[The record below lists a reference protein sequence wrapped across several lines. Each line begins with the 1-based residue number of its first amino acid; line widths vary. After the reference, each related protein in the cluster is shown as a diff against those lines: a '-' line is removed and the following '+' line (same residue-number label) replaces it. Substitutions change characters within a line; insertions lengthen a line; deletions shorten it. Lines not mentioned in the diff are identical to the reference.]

1 MSSVTDVERIRER
14 LSITEVV
21 EKRVALQKSGKDY
34 KALCPFHDDRNPS
47 MIVTPGLGRY
57 KCWACGAGGDI
68 FTFVMEYHKVEF
80 PEALRM
86 LAEEANIELTGAKAK
101 PGEIG
106 QRKTRLEA
114 MKFAQAFFV
123 EQFSKTPAA
132 QKYCGGRGLTPEV
145 CELWGI
151 GFAPDF
157 GDLLATKLKRAGFQ
171 LADCKELFLVDSDA
185 SGAYYDRFRGRLM
198 FPIRDEQGN
207 VIAFGGRILGA
218 GQPKYINSGDTPLF
232 HKRKVLYGLDVAR
245 THVQKSQKLVLVE
258 GYLDVIACH
267 QAGIRQAVAS
277 LGTSLSEDHARLIKR
292 YAPTEVVILYDS
304 DEAGLKAASRAIE
317 VLGEVGI
324 STQIV
329 ALPPGEDPDTLLQ
342 RAGPEAV
349 RTAVENRL
357 SPMEFAL
364 RQLQR
369 RLGPQDPEF
378 LSEAIR
384 ILAEAPRDVDIER
397 HLPMLVE
404 MLPGRSDPLATAQ
417 ALKRDIY
424 RIRRR
429 PKGKSSEH
437 QRAITRQ
444 RKSPIVNSYER
455 TLLLALLNPVLC
467 EISYKFLRDNEI
479 ILSPQTREIC
489 DVVISENIKFSN
501 GLSPDRWLPQLPANL
516 QDLFGDL
523 YSKAVISVKESDV
536 EAAGIWLNHRREQVD
551 MKAKIPA
558 EATDESLTEYTNFLA
573 KSKNKNSD

>member
-68 FTFVMEYHKVEF
+68 FTFVIEYHKVEF

-132 QKYCGGRGLTPEV
+132 QKYCEGRGLASEV

-157 GDLLATKLKRAGFQ
+157 GDLLATKLKKAGFQ

-185 SGAYYDRFRGRLM
+185 SGAFYDRFRGRLM

-207 VIAFGGRILGA
+207 VIAFGGRILGT

-317 VLGEVGI
+317 VLGAVGI
-324 STQIV
+324 HTQIV
-329 ALPPGEDPDTLLQ
+329 ALPAGEDPDTLLQ

-369 RLGPQDPEF
+369 RLGPEDPEF

-424 RIRRR
+424 RTRRKPR
-429 PKGKSSEH
+429 GKPSD
-437 QRAITRQ
+437 QQIATARQ

-455 TLLLALLNPVLC
+455 TLLVGLLHPILC
-467 EISYKFLRDNEI
+467 EISYKMIRDNEI
-479 ILSPQTREIC
+479 ILSSEAKEIC
-489 DVVISENIKFSN
+489 DVVIAEKIDFKA
-501 GLSPDRWLPQLPANL
+501 GLTPDRWLPQMPVNV
-516 QDLFGDL
+516 QDIFGEL
-523 YSKAVISVKESDV
+523 YSKAILEVKMADI
-536 EAAGIWLNHRREQVD
+536 EAAGKWLNQRREQLEL
-551 MKAKIPA
+551 KSKIPA
-558 EATDESLTEYTNFLA
+558 EITDDSLTDYLNFLA
-573 KSKNKNSD
+573 KSKNKISE

>member
-1 MSSVTDVERIRER
+1 MYSVTDVERIRER

-21 EKRVALQKSGKDY
+21 EKRIALQKSGKDY

-57 KCWACGAGGDI
+57 KCWSCGAGGDI
-68 FTFVMEYHKVEF
+68 FNFVMEFHKVEF

-86 LAEEANIELTGAKAK
+86 LADEANIELTGSKAK
-101 PGEIG
+101 PGEAG

-132 QKYCGGRGLTPEV
+132 KKYCEGRGLTPEV
-145 CELWGI
+145 CGLWGI

-157 GDLLATKLKRAGFQ
+157 GDLLATKLKKAGFQ
-171 LADCKELFLVDSDA
+171 LADCKELFLVDADA
-185 SGAYYDRFRGRLM
+185 SGSYYDRFRGRLM
-198 FPIRDEQGN
+198 FPIRDEQGS
-207 VIAFGGRILGA
+207 VIAFGGRILGT

-245 THVQKSQKLVLVE
+245 PHVQKSQKLVLVE

-317 VLGEVGI
+317 VLGTVGI

-329 ALPPGEDPDTLLQ
+329 TLPSGEDPDTLLQ

-369 RLGPQDPEF
+369 RLMPEDPEF
-378 LSEAIR
+378 LNEAIR

-397 HLPMLVE
+397 HLPLLVD
-404 MLPGRSDPLATAQ
+404 MLPGRGDPLATAQ

-424 RIRRR
+424 RLRRR
-429 PKGKSSEH
+429 PKGKVSE
-437 QRAITRQ
+437 QAQNISRQ
-444 RKSPIVNSYER
+444 RKAPIGNSYER
-455 TLLLALLNPVLC
+455 TLLVALLHPNLC
-467 EISYKFLRDNEI
+467 AQSYQLLHDNEI
-479 ILSPQTREIC
+479 ILSSLVREIY
-489 DVVISENIKFSN
+489 DIVRAEKIEFAA
-501 GLSPDRWLPQLPANL
+501 GLSPDRWLPSLPANI
-516 QDLFGDL
+516 QDIFEEL
-523 YSKAVISVKESDV
+523 YSKMILVVKEHDV
-536 EAAGIWLNHRREQVD
+536 EAAGKWLRHRRDQLE
-551 MKAKIPA
+551 MKTRMPA
-558 EATDESLTEYTNFLA
+558 ELTDESLTEYLNFLVN
-573 KSKNKNSD
+573 SKNKIEE